1 MDTITQQNDA
11 MVQEST
17 TAAANMRRHAE
28 HLNQL
33 INSFVLG
40 EDEPQHQALA
50 SPAPQQRGS
59 DSGMKRPA
67 LSSNA
72 SSQPSS
78 KPSPAKHA
86 ADEWEEF

>member
-1 MDTITQQNDA
+1 MTQQNAA
-11 MVQEST
+11 MVQQST
-17 TAAANMRRHAE
+17 TAAADMRRHAE

-40 EDEPQHQALA
+40 EGEPQHQALA
-50 SPAPQQRGS
+50 SPAPQQRDS
-59 DSGMKRPA
+59 DSAMKRPA
-67 LSSNA
+67 LSSHA

-86 ADEWEEF
+86 ADDWEEF